1 MQPAAETPLAVQLT
15 QARSKL
21 WPAVALFCAFL
32 LLFLLLPSQ
41 HYTAVDGAMRSLGVL
56 HSSTLSL
63 HGNNH
68 LLYPF
73 WVFLWSKLSAAIGI
87 HATNPFEFIRV
98 TEAMNSVLA
107 AASIAL
113 LFTLINLFMDLQIA
127 TLCTLLFGFSTAL
140 LLHATNSAE
149 PVAGLFF
156 ALLGTSL
163 LATGLR
169 REKGALLIAAGISFA
184 VGLASYQAMATIAG
198 AGAFLVIWW
207 AASVRGGGDILRFAL
222 VRLGLV
228 CLGGVVGI
236 CGIFISAYA
245 YQGIPLN
252 QMPRQF
258 FSVGGAPEVYGGLS
272 FSNLVNLPFGL
283 LANLYSGLPSDYA
296 GVRSLFLNPQRLSWI
311 CAVLAGL
318 LLVSCIG
325 LLAGKGLLNL
335 LRGSHAAVATTAVLA
350 VALLIFPLLDWAPE
364 YDKLWLLP
372 LAALAC
378 TLAASFYP
386 GALLA
391 GQRKVLAGLLL
402 GLLLL
407 EIGVNVP
414 RIVRNRFHPT
424 PHLAEAE
431 VVRSLVR
438 PQDWVVVSFDEVS
451 SLWFEIWGYQAKC
464 LLLPASTAG
473 QAADW
478 LNAAKQDC
486 LHSDGRI
493 LFLGV
498 MDEDRK
504 TWDSFLGRKVGIPF
518 SLLDGYRGAVV
529 LRSFGNGNLT
539 LREYRP

>member
-1 MQPAAETPLAVQLT
+1 MQQAADTPLALQLT

-21 WPAVALFCAFL
+21 WPAAALFCAFL

-41 HYTAVDGAMRSLGVL
+41 HYAAVDGAMRCLEVL
-56 HSSTLSL
+56 HSPTLSL

-68 LLYPF
+68 VLYPF
-73 WVFLWSKLSAAIGI
+73 WVFLWSKLAAAIGI
-87 HATNPFEFIRV
+87 HATSPFEFIRV

-113 LFTLINLFMDLQIA
+113 LFTLINLFTDLEIA
-127 TLCTLLFGFSTAL
+127 TLCTLLFGCSTAL
-140 LLHATNSAE
+140 LLHASNSAE

-156 ALLGTSL
+156 AVLGISL

-169 REKGALLIAAGISFA
+169 REKGALLVAAGLSFA

-236 CGIFISAYA
+236 CGIFIFAYA
-245 YQGIPLN
+245 YQGIPLS

-258 FSVGGAPEVYGGLS
+258 FSVGGSPEVYGGFTLRK
-272 FSNLVNLPFGL
+272 LVNLPFVL
-283 LANLYSGLPSDYA
+283 LANLYSGLPLDYV
-296 GVRSLFLNPQRLSWI
+296 GVRSLFSNLQRPAWI
-311 CAVLAGL
+311 SAVLAGL

-325 LLAGKGLLNL
+325 LLAGKGLRNL

-350 VALLIFPLLDWAPE
+350 AALLIFPLLDWQPE

-372 LAALAC
+372 LAALAS
-378 TLAASFYP
+378 TLAASFHP

-391 GQRKVLAGLLL
+391 RQRKVLAGLLL
-402 GLLLL
+402 GVLVL
-407 EIGVNVP
+407 EIGMNIP
-414 RIVRNRFHPT
+414 RLVRNRFNPT
-424 PHLAEAE
+424 PHLADAE
-431 VVRSLVR
+431 VVRGLVR
-438 PQDWVVVSFDEVS
+438 PHDWVVVNFDDVS
-451 SLWFEIWGYQAKC
+451 GLWLAFWGYDAKY
-464 LLLPASTAG
+464 LLLPASTAA
-473 QAADW
+473 QAAKW

-486 LHSDGRI
+486 MHTDGRI

-504 TWDSFLGRKVGIPF
+504 AWDSFLGPQVRIPF
-518 SLLDGYRGAVV
+518 SLLDEYRSAVI
-529 LRSFGNGNLT
+529 LRSFGNGSLT
-539 LREYRP
+539 LRAYRP

>member
-1 MQPAAETPLAVQLT
+1 MQQAADTPLALQLT
-15 QARSKL
+15 HAKSKR

-32 LLFLLLPSQ
+32 LLFLLFPSQ
-41 HYTAVDGAMRSLGVL
+41 HYTAVDGAMRCLGVL
-56 HSSTLSL
+56 HESRLSL
-63 HGNNH
+63 RGNNH

-87 HATNPFEFIRV
+87 HATSPFEFIRV

-113 LFTLINLFMDLQIA
+113 LFTLINLFTDLPIA

-149 PVAGLFF
+149 PVVGLFF
-156 ALLGTSL
+156 AVLGTSL

-169 REKGALLIAAGISFA
+169 RGKDAFLIAAGISFA
-184 VGLASYQAMATIAG
+184 LGLASYQAMATIAG
-198 AGAFLVIWW
+198 VGVFLVIWW
-207 AASVRGGGDILRFAL
+207 AASVRGGGGILRYAW

-236 CGIFISAYA
+236 CGIFTAAYA

-252 QMPRQF
+252 QMPHLF
-258 FSVGGAPEVYGGLS
+258 FSLGGGPEIYGGLTLRK
-272 FSNLVNLPFGL
+272 FVNLPFES

-311 CAVLAGL
+311 SAVLAGL
-318 LLVSCIG
+318 LLMSCIG
-325 LLAGKGLLNL
+325 LLAGKGLRNL
-335 LRGSHAAVATTAVLA
+335 LRGAHAVVAATAVLA
-350 VALLIFPLLDWAPE
+350 VALLIFPLLDWQPE

-372 LAALAC
+372 LAAWAC
-378 TLAASFYP
+378 ILAASLYP
-386 GALLA
+386 GALPA
-391 GQRKVLAGLLL
+391 RQRKVLAGLLL
-402 GLLLL
+402 GVLVL
-407 EIGVNVP
+407 EISMNIP
-414 RIVRNRFHPT
+414 RLVRNRFDPT
-424 PHLAEAE
+424 PHLADAE

-438 PQDWVVVSFDEVS
+438 PHDWVVVSFDEVS
-451 SLWFEIWGYQAKC
+451 SLWLSVWGYDAKY
-464 LLLPASTAG
+464 LVLPASTAG
-473 QAADW
+473 RATEW

-486 LHSDGRI
+486 IHTDGRI

-504 TWDSFLGRKVGIPF
+504 AWDSFLGPQVGIPF
-518 SLLDGYRGAVV
+518 SLLDEYRSAVV
-529 LRSFGNGNLT
+529 LRSFENGNLT